1 MLVARYFLYI
11 NGYLL
16 DSYLYCKEIIFQM
29 TTTWQYISV
38 SLISSMQVIGSKSIA
53 IFINQPSNLPMKAM
67 QSSFQYFAPA
77 DDAN

>member
-53 IFINQPSNLPMKAM
+53 ISLISLLTFPCNR
-67 QSSFQYFAPA
+67 
-77 DDAN
+77 